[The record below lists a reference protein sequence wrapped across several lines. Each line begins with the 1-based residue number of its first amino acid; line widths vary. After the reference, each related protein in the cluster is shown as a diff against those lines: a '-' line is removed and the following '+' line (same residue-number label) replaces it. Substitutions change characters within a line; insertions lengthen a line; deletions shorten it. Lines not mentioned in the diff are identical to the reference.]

1 VRRRDPVGRRPAGR
15 RGLPVPRWSC
25 LVRTGMNSYR
35 AAIAWLSH
43 LERALE
49 AADPE
54 TRAMPMLAAAA
65 AESP

>member
-1 VRRRDPVGRRPAGR
+1 
-15 RGLPVPRWSC
+15 
-25 LVRTGMNSYR
+25 MNSYR

-54 TRAMPMLAAAA
+54 TRAMPLLAAAA